1 MFFGFFYCWRLYIVT
16 KFVHLIK
23 KKANSIS
30 EIKPSNPPPHTP
42 HPRSTLYYIDTWLW
56 EYSIVDCTHIW
67 LHFLGRKVTFI
78 SPLFFFSPSQNW
90 HVFTTKNTV
99 TCFWSARLQ
108 HLFNLPWCIYNMCP
122 FFNIPQFLI
131 PLKLSIV
138 IEDLHINLIIIILY
152 LIACD
157 S

>member
-30 EIKPSNPPPHTP
+30 EIKPSNPP
-42 HPRSTLYYIDTWLW
+42 HPPPQIYLVLHWYMIMGILN
-56 EYSIVDCTHIW
+56 CW
-67 LHFLGRKVTFI
+67 LHTYMTSFCGKKSDVHF
-78 SPLFFFSPSQNW
+78 PLFFFSPSQNW

-99 TCFWSARLQ
+99 TCFWSARWQ